1 MKPRS
6 AETVLILRFIFGH
19 IKFTDGGVI
28 RHCHSSPFWYRD
40 RCIFDPLVT
49 PRKHRRRGLP
59 HQPWRPSARLVSPAM
74 SFEFCLFTLFCTREN
89 FFQRLCSS
97 FFVMSLRFSTL
108 IFCCWAFSETRVP
121 TYPMLGWN
129 VQQGILVLRQS
140 LYVLKLPVNGDFP
153 EYWNSFALCP
163 FKGISS
169 SF

>member
-1 MKPRS
+1 MPSFERTKKWVNGIQRLLI
-6 AETVLILRFIFGH
+6 TTFHQLLLILRFIFGH

-97 FFVMSLRFSTL
+97 FFVMSIAFSTL
-108 IFCCWAFSETRVP
+108 IFCCWAFSKKETC
-121 TYPMLGWN
+121 MSLKHGQAGWN
-129 VQQGILVLRQS
+129 VQR
-140 LYVLKLPVNGDFP
+140 
-153 EYWNSFALCP
+153 
-163 FKGISS
+163 GIS
-169 SF
+169 FETG